1 MSDQQST
8 NAGTTVLDALPVHPG
23 EAPDPEGWR
32 LRVDGLVGEALD
44 LGIDD
49 LLAMTQRLMVD
60 DFACLE
66 GWTVPGI
73 RWRGVAVA
81 DLLDRA
87 GAAAEAAWVQVT
99 ADDFSIPLP
108 VAEARAALLAVEAN
122 DEALPGAHGGPAR
135 LVVPG
140 GECFTSIKWA
150 DRIEVRAE
158 PGDNS
163 ARRIAL
169 ARLADGDA

>member
-1 MSDQQST
+1 MTDQPSDL
-8 NAGTTVLDALPVHPG
+8 TVLDALPVHPG
-23 EAPDPEGWR
+23 EAPDPSTWR
-32 LRVDGLVGEALD
+32 LRVDGLVDEPLD
-44 LGIDD
+44 LGVDD
-49 LLAMTQRLMVD
+49 LEAMTQQLMVD

-87 GAAAEAAWVQVT
+87 GVADGGSWVQVT
-99 ADDFSIPLP
+99 ADDFSIPIP
-108 VAEARAALLAVEAN
+108 IAEARTALLAVEAN
-122 DEALPGAHGGPAR
+122 DDPLPGPHGGPAR

-140 GECFTSIKWA
+140 GECFTSIKWT
-150 DRIEVRAE
+150 DHIEVRSE

-169 ARLADGDA
+169 DRLGMADE

>member
-1 MSDQQST
+1 MPDQPSDL
-8 NAGTTVLDALPVHPG
+8 TVLDALPVHPG
-23 EAPDPEGWR
+23 DAPDPSTWR
-32 LRVDGLVGEALD
+32 LRVDGLVDEALD
-44 LGIDD
+44 LGVDD
-49 LLAMTQRLMVD
+49 LQGMTQQLMVD

-87 GAAAEAAWVQVT
+87 GVAAGGAWVQIT
-99 ADDFSIPLP
+99 ADDFSIPIPL
-108 VAEARAALLAVEAN
+108 AEARTALLAVEAN
-122 DEALPGAHGGPAR
+122 DEPLPGPHGGPAR

-140 GECFTSIKWA
+140 GECFTSIKWTEH
-150 DRIEVRAE
+150 IEVRSE

-169 ARLADGDA
+169 DRLGAGDE

>member
-1 MSDQQST
+1 MPDQPSEL
-8 NAGTTVLDALPVHPG
+8 TVLDALPVHPG
-23 EAPDPEGWR
+23 DAPDPSTWR
-32 LRVDGLVGEALD
+32 LRVDGLVGEPLD
-44 LGIDD
+44 LGVED
-49 LLAMTQRLMVD
+49 LLAMTQQLMVD

-87 GAAAEAAWVQVT
+87 SVPSEASWVQVT

-108 VAEARAALLAVEAN
+108 LAEARTAILAIEAN
-122 DEALPGAHGGPAR
+122 DEPLAGPHGGPAR

-140 GECFTSIKWA
+140 GECFTSIKWT
-150 DRIEVRAE
+150 DHIEVRSE

-169 ARLADGDA
+169 DRLGSADE

>member
-1 MSDQQST
+1 MPDQPSADET
-8 NAGTTVLDALPVHPG
+8 LTVLDALPVHPG
-23 EAPDPEGWR
+23 DAPDPTTWR
-32 LRVDGLVGEALD
+32 LRVDGLVDQPLD

-49 LLAMTQRLMVD
+49 LLEMTQQLMVD

-87 GAAAEAAWVQVT
+87 GAPPDAAWVQVT
-99 ADDFSIPLP
+99 ADDFSLPLP
-108 VAEARAALLAVEAN
+108 VADARAALLAVEAN

-140 GECFTSIKWA
+140 GECFTSIKWTE
-150 DRIEVRAE
+150 RIEVRAE
-158 PGDNS
+158 PADNS

-169 ARLADGDA
+169 ARLEAEA

>member
-1 MSDQQST
+1 MADQQT
-8 NAGTTVLDALPVHPG
+8 AGAGVTVLDALPVHPG
-23 EAPDPEGWR
+23 AAPDPAAWR
-32 LRVDGLVGEALD
+32 LRVDGLVGEPLD

-49 LLAMTQRLMVD
+49 LLAMTQQLVVD

-73 RWRGVAVA
+73 RWRGVPVA

-87 GAAAEAAWVQVT
+87 GAAPDAAWVQVT

-108 VAEARAALLAVEAN
+108 AGEARAALLAVEAN

-140 GECFTSIKWA
+140 GECFTSIKWT
-150 DRIEVRAE
+150 DHIEVCAG

-169 ARLADGDA
+169 DRLGDGAG

>member
-1 MSDQQST
+1 MTDQPSDL
-8 NAGTTVLDALPVHPG
+8 TVLDALPVHPG
-23 EAPDPEGWR
+23 EAPDPSTWR
-32 LRVDGLVGEALD
+32 LRVDGLVDEPLD
-44 LGIDD
+44 LGVDD
-49 LLAMTQRLMVD
+49 LEAMTQQLMVD

-87 GAAAEAAWVQVT
+87 GVAAGGAWVQVT
-99 ADDFSIPLP
+99 ADDFSIPIP
-108 VAEARAALLAVEAN
+108 IAEARTALLAVEAN
-122 DEALPGAHGGPAR
+122 DEPLPGPHGGPAR

-140 GECFTSIKWA
+140 GECFTSIKWT
-150 DRIEVRAE
+150 DHIEVRSE

-169 ARLADGDA
+169 DRLGMADE

>member
-1 MSDQQST
+1 MSDQPST
-8 NAGTTVLDALPVHPG
+8 DEGITVLDALPVHPG
-23 EAPDPEGWR
+23 DAPDPTTWR
-32 LRVDGLVGEALD
+32 LRVDGLVDQPLD
-44 LGIDD
+44 LDLDD
-49 LLAMTQRLMVD
+49 LLEMTQQLVVD

-73 RWRGVAVA
+73 RWRGVAVS

-87 GAAAEAAWVQVT
+87 GAPPDAAWVQVT

-122 DEALPGAHGGPAR
+122 DQALPGPHGGPAR

-140 GECFTSIKWA
+140 GECFTSIKWT
-150 DRIEVRAE
+150 DHIEVVAAPRE
-158 PGDNS
+158 NS

-169 ARLADGDA
+169 DRLGSAAD

>member
-1 MSDQQST
+1 MSDQQSA
-8 NAGTTVLDALPVHPG
+8 NADLRVLDALPVHPG
-23 EAPDPEGWR
+23 DAPDPSTWR
-32 LRVDGLVGEALD
+32 LRVDGLVGQPLD
-44 LGIDD
+44 IDLD
-49 LLAMTQRLMVD
+49 GLLAMPQQLIVD

-73 RWRGVAVA
+73 RWRGVTIA
-81 DLLDRA
+81 DLLERA
-87 GAAAEAAWVQVT
+87 GAPPEAAWVQVT

-108 VAEARAALLAVEAN
+108 IADARAALLAVEAN
-122 DEALPGAHGGPAR
+122 GEPLPGAHGGPAR

-140 GECFTSIKWA
+140 GDCFTSIKWT
-150 DRIEVRAE
+150 DHIEVRAE

-169 ARLADGDA
+169 DRLGSE

>member
-1 MSDQQST
+1 MPDQPSEL
-8 NAGTTVLDALPVHPG
+8 TVLDALPVHPG
-23 EAPDPEGWR
+23 DAPDPSTWR
-32 LRVDGLVGEALD
+32 LRVDGLVGEPLN
-44 LGIDD
+44 LGVDD
-49 LLAMTQRLMVD
+49 LLAMTQQLMVD

-87 GAAAEAAWVQVT
+87 SVPSEAAWVQVT

-108 VAEARAALLAVEAN
+108 LAEARTAILAIEAN
-122 DEALPGAHGGPAR
+122 DEPLAGPHGGPAR

-140 GECFTSIKWA
+140 GECFTSIKWT
-150 DRIEVRAE
+150 DHIEVRSE

-169 ARLADGDA
+169 DRLGGGDQ